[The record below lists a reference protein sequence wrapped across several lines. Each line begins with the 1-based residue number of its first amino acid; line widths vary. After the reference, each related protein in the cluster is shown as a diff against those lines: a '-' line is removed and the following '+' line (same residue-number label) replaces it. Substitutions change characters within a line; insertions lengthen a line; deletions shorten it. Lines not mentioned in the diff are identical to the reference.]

1 MHNFKL
7 QSIFHPLHIHID
19 NFFVCF
25 SMKKQIPS
33 LLLKDS
39 WLYLLYPATGW
50 GGLAGAYNIGKSV
63 VTYSNAYKKIPHNI
77 TFLGQVWGWGFQ
89 PIINYLFTNPS
100 WFFILNYTCI
110 TTIQTKSP
118 QYQLFHPKLNL
129 QINIFMQILF
139 IPCHEFLSKST
150 L

>member
-1 MHNFKL
+1 MHNSKL

-63 VTYSNAYKKIPHNI
+63 VTYSNAYKKIPYNI
-77 TFLGQVWGWGFQ
+77 TFLGWVGLGISINNQLSIYK
-89 PIINYLFTNPS
+89 PIMVFYSELYYNHTNQKPTTPTISSKIKFTDKHIHAN
-100 WFFILNYTCI
+100 FIY
-110 TTIQTKSP
+110 P
-118 QYQLFHPKLNL
+118 
-129 QINIFMQILF
+129 
-139 IPCHEFLSKST
+139 IP
-150 L
+150 